1 MSILIPY
8 PPHEVDVRCPHIVFN
23 HSYTHTFNH
32 VHTCIFYRGMY
43 IHVRCNLY
51 RYMLI
56 YTPTNIMRLHHDFG
70 HSQRSYIMATVQIAV
85 PQRSIGMLVQTY
97 PTVTS
102 HRSSATDGSSR
113 CKRNHIMYHIQ
124 KSLSTIQ
131 YEYSKESS
139 HCRTSQL
146 ARQHHL

>member
-1 MSILIPY
+1 MRLMS
-8 PPHEVDVRCPHIVFN
+8 DVHTSFSIIAY
-23 HSYTHTFNH
+23 HSYTHTHTHSNTFIH
-32 VHTCIFYRGMY
+32 VFFYRGMY

-146 ARQHHL
+146 ARQHNL